1 MTSRPALVML
11 GLCTTVLVLAALYF
25 ARSILAPVA
34 FSLFVI
40 AIVWPLQRVLQ
51 ARMPALLALLATLVV
66 TLVVMTVLGGLIAWS
81 FGTVGRWLID
91 NAAKFQLL
99 YMQLTEWLEGHG
111 ILLTSLLV
119 DNFNA
124 SWLIRAVQ
132 EIGAQIHGLLSFTII
147 TFVFTVLGL
156 LEVEVARTN
165 IESLRNRETAHT
177 ILQSSERIADKF
189 QKYMLVRSIMSVL
202 TGAVVWGFAL
212 LAGLE
217 LATAWGV
224 IAFVLN
230 YIPFIGPLVATV
242 FPTLFALAQFEV
254 LATGHHRVP
263 LPEPDP
269 VSDRQL
275 PRTPDRRRRPRRVA
289 VPGAVRGVLLG
300 LPLGHP
306 GRVHRRAD
314 RDRDPHRLRAARI
327 HALGR
332 DAAVG
337 PQGQGSVARRQHLR
351 GTRLALLRFCNVGSF
366 HQKWLLRSAHQRRGV
381 SLETSW

>member
-51 ARMPALLALLATLVV
+51 AQNAGAAGAARDPRRHAGRDDRARR
-66 TLVVMTVLGGLIAWS
+66 LIAWS

-91 NAAKFQLL
+91 NAARFQLL

-119 DNFNA
+119 ENFNA

-132 EIGAQIHGLLSFTII
+132 EIGARIHGLLSFTLI

-156 LEVEVARTN
+156 LEVDVARTN

-242 FPTLFALAQFEV
+242 FPTLFALAQFESWRLAITVFLCLNLIQFLIGSYLEPRIAGAALAVSPFLV
-254 LATGHHRVP
+254 LF
-263 LPEPDP
+263 
-269 VSDRQL
+269 
-275 PRTPDRRRRPRRVA
+275 A
-289 VPGAVRGVLLG
+289 VFFWAFLWGIPGAFIGVPIVIAILTVCEQRESTRWVATLLSG
-300 LPLGHP
+300 SKGK
-306 GRVHRRAD
+306 
-314 RDRDPHRLRAARI
+314 AA
-327 HALGR
+327 
-332 DAAVG
+332 
-337 PQGQGSVARRQHLR
+337 
-351 GTRLALLRFCNVGSF
+351 
-366 HQKWLLRSAHQRRGV
+366 
-381 SLETSW
+381 

>member
-1 MTSRPALVML
+1 MTSRPALIML

-40 AIVWPLQRVLQ
+40 AIVWPLQRALQ
-51 ARMPALLALLATLVV
+51 ARMPALVALLATLVV
-66 TLVVMTVLGGLIAWS
+66 TLVVVTVLVGLIAWS

-91 NAAKFQLL
+91 NAARFQAL
-99 YMQLTEWLEGHG
+99 YLQLTDWLEGHG

-124 SWLIRAVQ
+124 GWLIRAVQ
-132 EIGAQIHGLLSFTII
+132 EIGARIHGLLSFTVI

-156 LEVEVARTN
+156 LEVDIARSN
-165 IESLRNRETAHT
+165 IERLQNPERAQT

-202 TGAVVWGFAL
+202 TGTVVWGFAL

-230 YIPFIGPLVATV
+230 YIPFIGPLVATM
-242 FPTLFALAQFEV
+242 FPTLFALAQFESWQLAIIVFLCLNLIQFLIGSYLEPRIAGAALALSPFLV
-254 LATGHHRVP
+254 LF
-263 LPEPDP
+263 
-269 VSDRQL
+269 
-275 PRTPDRRRRPRRVA
+275 A
-289 VPGAVRGVLLG
+289 VFFWAFLWGIPGAFIGVPIVIAILTVCEQRESTRWVATLLSG
-300 LPLGHP
+300 SK
-306 GRVHRRAD
+306 RK
-314 RDRDPHRLRAARI
+314 AA
-327 HALGR
+327 
-332 DAAVG
+332 
-337 PQGQGSVARRQHLR
+337 
-351 GTRLALLRFCNVGSF
+351 
-366 HQKWLLRSAHQRRGV
+366 
-381 SLETSW
+381 